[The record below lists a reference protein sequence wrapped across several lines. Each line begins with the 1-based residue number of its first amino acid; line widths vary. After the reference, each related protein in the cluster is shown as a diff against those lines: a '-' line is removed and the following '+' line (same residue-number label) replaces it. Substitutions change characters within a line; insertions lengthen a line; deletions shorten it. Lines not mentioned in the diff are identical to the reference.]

1 VLFLSGFLFAQ
12 FGVSL
17 MKNAIGR
24 RLKAMKVDAQL
35 VAELR
40 KEVGLQIERVRRM
53 IEEQGVRD
61 SWLLSLYRLK
71 VLKKLLTGLLEDGE
85 LVLANFDE
93 RDEGRG
99 ARDEGRDREGLM
111 LKIAKFFKM
120 VNPEEFPEVLER

>member
-1 VLFLSGFLFAQ
+1 V
-12 FGVSL
+12 
-17 MKNAIGR
+17 KE
-24 RLKAMKVDAQL
+24 MKVDAQL

-53 IEEQGVRD
+53 IEEQGARD

-71 VLKKLLTGLLEDGE
+71 TLKRLLTGLLRDGE
-85 LVLANFDE
+85 LVLADFDE

-120 VNPEEFPEVLER
+120 VNPEEFPEVSER

>member
-1 VLFLSGFLFAQ
+1 
-12 FGVSL
+12 
-17 MKNAIGR
+17 
-24 RLKAMKVDAQL
+24 MKVDAQL

-53 IEEQGVRD
+53 IEQEGARD

-71 VLKKLLTGLLEDGE
+71 TLKKLLTGLLNDGE

-99 ARDEGRDREGLM
+99 ARDEGREVRDEGRGTRDGERNREGFMFKLVR
-111 LKIAKFFKM
+111 FFKM
-120 VNPEEFPEVLER
+120 VNPEEFPEVSER

>member
-1 VLFLSGFLFAQ
+1 
-12 FGVSL
+12 

-24 RLKAMKVDAQL
+24 RLKTMKVDAQL

-53 IEEQGVRD
+53 IEQEGARD
-61 SWLLSLYRLK
+61 SWFLSLYRLK
-71 VLKKLLTGLLEDGE
+71 TLKKLLTGLLNDGE

-99 ARDEGRDREGLM
+99 ARGEGREVRDEGRGMRDGGRNREGLM
-111 LKIAKFFKM
+111 FKLARFFKM
-120 VNPEEFPEVLER
+120 VNPDEFPEVSER

>member
-1 VLFLSGFLFAQ
+1 VPFSFGFLFAQ

-53 IEEQGVRD
+53 IEEQGARD

-85 LVLANFDE
+85 LVLANFDHE
-93 RDEGRG
+93 NQSPK
-99 ARDEGRDREGLM
+99 GLM

-120 VNPEEFPEVLER
+120 VNPEEFPEVSER

>member
-1 VLFLSGFLFAQ
+1 
-12 FGVSL
+12 
-17 MKNAIGR
+17 
-24 RLKAMKVDAQL
+24 MKVDAQL

-53 IEEQGVRD
+53 IEQEGARD

-71 VLKKLLTGLLEDGE
+71 VLKRLLTGLLNDGE

-93 RDEGRG
+93 RDEGQGVRG
-99 ARDEGRDREGLM
+99 EGRDREGLM

-120 VNPEEFPEVLER
+120 VNPEEFPEVSER

>member
-1 VLFLSGFLFAQ
+1 
-12 FGVSL
+12 

-61 SWLLSLYRLK
+61 SWLLSWYRLK
-71 VLKKLLTGLLEDGE
+71 VLKKLLTGLLNDGE
-85 LVLANFDE
+85 LVLTDFDE

-99 ARDEGRDREGLM
+99 ARDEGRNREGFMFKL
-111 LKIAKFFKM
+111 ARFFKM
-120 VNPEEFPEVLER
+120 VNPDEFPEVSER

>member
-1 VLFLSGFLFAQ
+1 
-12 FGVSL
+12 
-17 MKNAIGR
+17 
-24 RLKAMKVDAQL
+24 MKVDAQL

-53 IEEQGVRD
+53 IEEQGARD

-85 LVLANFDE
+85 LVLANFDHE
-93 RDEGRG
+93 NQSPN
-99 ARDEGRDREGLM
+99 REGLM

-120 VNPEEFPEVLER
+120 VNPEEFPEVSER

>member
-1 VLFLSGFLFAQ
+1 
-12 FGVSL
+12 
-17 MKNAIGR
+17 
-24 RLKAMKVDAQL
+24 MKVDAQL
-35 VAELR
+35 IAELR

-93 RDEGRG
+93 RDEGRN
-99 ARDEGRDREGLM
+99 REGLM